1 MPTKNKN
8 SNKSKE
14 PSATKSTT
22 ANEATKSTANA
33 TPTSVVSPVLISAS
47 HTNIY
52 DKKRK
57 LLQDYDLEVEGNFS
71 ASIERDIQNAH
82 IRQMEI
88 LDLFVRHSDMLLNKA
103 MSARRDSVETSCTHP
118 THSFSSSVWPATVSE
133 TGTSSSHVEVTTTT
147 TLTLAQKIAYMFY
160 QVGLEQAEKQES
172 VFDQCQRLLNYLGD
186 SNLATECST
195 LSTIATVNRLYD
207 YFQLGR

>member
-33 TPTSVVSPVLISAS
+33 TLTSVVSPVLISTS
-47 HTNIY
+47 HTNIN

-57 LLQDYDLEVEGNFS
+57 LLQDYDLEVEGNLA
-71 ASIERDIQNAH
+71 ASMERDIQNAH

-88 LDLFVRHSDMLLNKA
+88 LDLFVRHSDMLLNKV

-118 THSFSSSVWPATVSE
+118 THSFSSSVWSATVSE
-133 TGTSSSHVEVTTTT
+133 TGTSSSHVEVA

-160 QVGLEQAEKQES
+160 QVGLEQAEKQEC
-172 VFDQCQRLLNYLGD
+172 VFDQCQRILNYLGD

-207 YFQLGR
+207 YFQQET